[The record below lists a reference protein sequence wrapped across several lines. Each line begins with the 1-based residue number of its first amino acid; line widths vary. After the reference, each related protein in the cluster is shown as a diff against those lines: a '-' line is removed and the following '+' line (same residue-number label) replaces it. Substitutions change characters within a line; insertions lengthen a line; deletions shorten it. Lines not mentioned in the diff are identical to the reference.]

1 MNEVKRKARRGGG
14 CVSRLIAL
22 VTATSMAFAGLGAG
36 VALAAEPGE
45 RGMVSDGGV
54 QERDL
59 NAGTVQGVSPR
70 GTTIDLFDYTAPDI
84 NNGHDLEFNEGKSPV
99 LWNSWTGN
107 SSNHG
112 DDNNWNYGYPRTGIV
127 ADTLGSDGYPTL
139 SGNTFSG
146 YVNNEQWESKY
157 NQTIDTKSLAYLFDD
172 TTQPGKKAYQDVSGL
187 LQVSEDGYYYYDSQ
201 KNFAHFDED
210 SNGFTLYGKPAV
222 TNGNIHGQFFPF
234 ADMNDVSESVEASAT
249 LNYHFGVAM
258 ETQFMQSD
266 GGRNNGKDVTY
277 EFSGDDDVWVFID
290 GVLVGDLGGIHDP
303 VSIKIDFSTGAI
315 EVNATGGEDP
325 TANVAT
331 RKTLLECFQKAGR
344 DDTTAWSGNTF
355 ADGTYHTLNF
365 FYMER
370 GQGASNMSL
379 KYNLV
384 MIPQSEIQKVDQDG
398 NPVPNAGFTLFVAD
412 RQYNYN
418 YNNPE
423 PICQGTTDRD
433 GSIILMDGQRHA
445 ITLDNIWNQYGGS
458 LGYNAGAGG
467 GNRLNLI
474 LKETFTPSG
483 YRSGAGEY
491 RMYLWHVP
499 KAVNGQESTL
509 LLSDNPWTTGAYAQ
523 SKVSVTAPN
532 TFTYTE
538 DGQAHTAT
546 TAEVLAPGKGTLF
559 AVVEKRSDSTSDDWK
574 IVSGDALNG
583 WKVRDDNDVATAV
596 EVYKSIANT
605 EATTQFELGRSGAY
619 QSVVGNLP
627 GRIQNYTYFA
637 GDGGLYRGAYYYSTD
652 ASNVTADTTY
662 RVTDE
667 STKKFGREFSALLYV
682 PNILNRFVVQKV
694 DADGNAIEE
703 NVEATFAL
711 YNFDNVTCTA
721 DGECAPNA
729 GAEPVKT
736 ATTRELK
743 MDNDHIDAHNAAVF
757 TDLEPTGEDKPYYLF
772 ETGAPAGYDKNT
784 HPVKVYVLDSGVYAD
799 AGDKDDGITVQRGVG
814 RIVRSMVQFATDDV
828 DTTLHGIVATPQLWS
843 TTEGKWKDDPKS
855 SKLQLQYAD
864 DSINSN
870 TVLDYQ
876 PIGGGSR
883 LFSTDTGIPRLM
895 IQQLN
900 STTVPGTSQDLT
912 NTDIT
917 GLFTGTTIV
926 QVSDKTIGS
935 LKISK
940 TVTGANAPQGQTFTF
955 NIELRDSDNAAVSG
969 TFTYGVYTADDNQ
982 PVGGSKSDITF
993 TNGQAPIT
1001 LQDGQYAVIENLP
1014 QGTDYT
1020 VTEEKA
1026 AGYIPHNTVNRIESS
1041 DGSIAAGSMDGHDT
1055 NPTRQVGSDG
1065 WEPNQTVAFTN
1076 KYAPSVTASFTIAK
1090 QIEGRDWLPDDT
1102 FSFLVGMSED
1112 YGDAVTMPTDDN
1124 GTMLGTE
1131 TNPVVIDTDTDGHKA
1146 VYGDITFT
1154 RTGTYR
1160 FTVTEVPGKAEGMT
1174 YSDAKF
1180 TVTVGVGDLADEP
1193 TVTIDRTAGSDT
1205 DGGVDGATMTFI
1217 NTTASDPDGGDPS
1230 DPDGQEPAVTPLS
1243 FTKVGEGNAPLKDV
1257 RFTIMVA
1264 EGHEGDT
1271 PAIPADYVT
1280 TVKSDGNGVV
1290 SFAGLADGHYTI
1302 AETENPNEGYLDTGL
1317 SFTVRI
1323 KTTRNPDGTAIRSVT
1338 VVDESE
1344 SKLPLGVGYG
1354 LVTTDDRGNITVRNI
1369 RGITQ
1374 LPATGTAGTMLFAA
1388 LGLLGAG
1395 MLAYTASR
1403 TVGRSR
1409 HGRHGRPIR

>member
-1 MNEVKRKARRGGG
+1 MNGHSKTPWGGG
-14 CVSRLIAL
+14 LRYKLIAL
-22 VTATSMAFAGLGAG
+22 ISAVAMLVAGLGAG
-36 VALAAEPGE
+36 VAYAVESGDSTADATEQTQVASGQETSESQDTSEDSVAEGAEDEADGTADTADAQNAGQDDAIGDDAKTDDGSTDKVDTGVKAKSADADANNVDAIDASDAGVSTLAL
-45 RGMVSDGGV
+45 D
-54 QERDL
+54 
-59 NAGTVQGVSPR
+59 AGTVQGVSPR

-84 NNGHDLEFNEGKSPV
+84 NNDHEFQFNDGKSEK

-107 SSNHG
+107 SGNHG
-112 DDNNWNYGYPRTGIV
+112 SNSDWNYGYPRTRIV
-127 ADTLGSDGYPTL
+127 ANTLDDDGYPKL
-139 SGNTFSG
+139 SGETFSG
-146 YVNNEQWESKY
+146 YGLDTKGQWSWKS
-157 NQTIDTKSLAYLFDD
+157 NQTIGTESLGYLFDD
-172 TTQPGKKAYQDVSGL
+172 TTQPGKKTYRDVSGL
-187 LQVSEDGYYYYDSQ
+187 LQVSDDGYYYYDSQ

-210 SNGFTLYGKPAV
+210 SNGFTLYDKPAV
-222 TNGNIHGQFFPF
+222 DYGSIHGQFFPF

-266 GGRNNGKDVTY
+266 GGQNNGKDVTY

-303 VSIKIDFSTGAI
+303 VSININFHTGDI
-315 EVNATGGEDP
+315 TVNATGSENP
-325 TANVAT
+325 NANVAIQW
-331 RKTLLECFQKAGR
+331 TLRACFQAAGKEN
-344 DDTTAWSGNTF
+344 TTAWNGNTF
-355 ADGTYHTLNF
+355 ANDTYHTLNF

-370 GQGASNMSL
+370 GQSASNMSL

-398 NPVPNAGFTLFVAD
+398 NPVPNAKFTLSVANS
-412 RQYNYN
+412 QYQ
-418 YNNPE
+418 NPQQVY
-423 PICQGTTDRD
+423 QGTTDRD

-445 ITLDNIWNQYGGS
+445 ITLDNIWNRYGGS

-499 KAVNGQESTL
+499 NMNSQESTL

-523 SKVSVTAPN
+523 SKVSVTAPK

-538 DGQAHTAT
+538 DGQAHIAT

-559 AVVEKRSDSTSDDWK
+559 AAVEKRSDSTSDDWK

-583 WKVRDDNDVATAV
+583 WKVQDDNDVATAV

-667 STKKFGREFSALLYV
+667 STKQFGREFSALLYV

-736 ATTRELK
+736 ATTHELT
-743 MDNDHIDAHNAAVF
+743 MDKDHIDAHNAAVF
-757 TDLEPTGEDKPYYLF
+757 TDLEPTGEDNKPYYYLF
-772 ETGAPAGYDKNT
+772 ETEAPAGYDKNT

-828 DTTLHGIVATPQLWS
+828 DTTLHEIVATPQLWS
-843 TTEGKWKDDPKS
+843 TTEGKWEDDPKS

-864 DSINSN
+864 DGINSN

-900 STTVPGTSQDLT
+900 STTVPGTTLAGTSQDLT
-912 NTDIT
+912 DTDIT

-982 PVGGSKSDITF
+982 LVGGSKSDITF
-993 TNGQAPIT
+993 TTNGQAPIT
-1001 LQDGQYAVIENLP
+1001 LRDGQYAVIENLP

-1026 AGYIPHNTVNRIESS
+1026 AGYIPHNTVNTIESS

-1055 NPTRQVGSDG
+1055 NPTQQVGSDG

-1090 QIEGRDWLPDDT
+1090 QIEGRGWLPDDT

-1112 YGDAVTMPTDDN
+1112 YGDAVKMPTDDN
-1124 GTMLGTE
+1124 GAVLGTE
-1131 TNPVVIDTDTDGHKA
+1131 ENPVVIKNSTPDHKTT
-1146 VYGDITFT
+1146 YGDITFT
-1154 RTGTYR
+1154 EPREYE
-1160 FTVTEVPGKAEGMT
+1160 FTVTEVHGNADGMT
-1174 YSDAKF
+1174 YSGAKF
-1180 TVTVGVGDLADEP
+1180 TVTVDVKNLTSDP
-1193 TVTIDRTAGSDT
+1193 TVTVARTNGT
-1205 DGGVDGATMTFI
+1205 DVDGKVNDGTDTVTFI
-1217 NTTASDPDGGDPS
+1217 NHFGRVSVIPLTGGDS
-1230 DPDGQEPAVTPLS
+1230 TARSLLLAGGGVL
-1243 FTKVGEGNAPLKDV
+1243 L
-1257 RFTIMVA
+1257 VA
-1264 EGHEGDT
+1264 G
-1271 PAIPADYVT
+1271 AAWL
-1280 TVKSDGNGVV
+1280 
-1290 SFAGLADGHYTI
+1290 LARRRR
-1302 AETENPNEGYLDTGL
+1302 
-1317 SFTVRI
+1317 V
-1323 KTTRNPDGTAIRSVT
+1323 
-1338 VVDESE
+1338 
-1344 SKLPLGVGYG
+1344 
-1354 LVTTDDRGNITVRNI
+1354 
-1369 RGITQ
+1369 
-1374 LPATGTAGTMLFAA
+1374 
-1388 LGLLGAG
+1388 
-1395 MLAYTASR
+1395 
-1403 TVGRSR
+1403 
-1409 HGRHGRPIR
+1409 

>member
-1 MNEVKRKARRGGG
+1 MGGG
-14 CVSRLIAL
+14 LRYKLIAL
-22 VTATSMAFAGLGAG
+22 ISAVAMLVAGLGAG
-36 VALAAEPGE
+36 VAYAVESGDSTADVTEQTQVASGQETSESQDASEDSVAEGAEDEADGTADTADAQNAGQDDAIGDDAKTDDGSTDKADAGSKAKSADADANNVDAIDASDAGVSTLAL
-45 RGMVSDGGV
+45 D
-54 QERDL
+54 
-59 NAGTVQGVSPR
+59 AGTVQGVSPR

-84 NNGHDLEFNEGKSPV
+84 NNDHEFQFNDGKSEK

-107 SSNHG
+107 SGNHG
-112 DDNNWNYGYPRTGIV
+112 SNSNKYYGYPRTRIV
-127 ADTLGSDGYPTL
+127 ANTLDDDGYPKL
-139 SGNTFSG
+139 SGETFSG
-146 YVNNEQWESKY
+146 YGLDTKGQWSSKS
-157 NQTIDTKSLAYLFDD
+157 NQTIGTESLGYLFDD
-172 TTQPGKKAYQDVSGL
+172 TTQPGKKPYRDVSGL
-187 LQVSEDGYYYYDSQ
+187 LQVSDDGYYYYDSQ

-210 SNGFTLYGKPAV
+210 SNGFTLYDKPAV
-222 TNGNIHGQFFPF
+222 DYGSIHGQFFPF

-266 GGRNNGKDVTY
+266 GGQNNGKDVTY

-303 VSIKIDFSTGAI
+303 VSININFHTGDI
-315 EVNATGGEDP
+315 TVNATGSEHP
-325 TANVAT
+325 NANVAIP
-331 RKTLLECFQKAGR
+331 RTLRACFDAAGKEN
-344 DDTTAWSGNTF
+344 TTAWDGNTF
-355 ADGTYHTLNF
+355 ANDTYHTLNF

-370 GQGASNMSL
+370 GQSASNMSL

-398 NPVPNAGFTLFVAD
+398 NPVPNAEFTLSVAD
-412 RQYNYN
+412 SQYQ
-418 YNNPE
+418 NPQQVY
-423 PICQGTTDRD
+423 QGTTDRD
-433 GSIILMDGQRHA
+433 GSIILMDSQRHA
-445 ITLDNIWNQYGGS
+445 ITLDNIWIQYGGS
-458 LGYNAGAGG
+458 LGYDAGAGG
-467 GNRLNLI
+467 GKRLNLI

-491 RMYLWHVP
+491 RMYLWHVLNE
-499 KAVNGQESTL
+499 VNSQESTL

-523 SKVSVTAPN
+523 SKVSVTAPK

-538 DGQAHTAT
+538 DGQARTAT

-583 WKVRDDNDVATAV
+583 WKVQDDNDVATAV

-662 RVTDE
+662 RVIDE

-682 PNILNRFVVQKV
+682 PNIRNRFVVQKV

-711 YNFDNVTCTA
+711 YNFDKVACTA

-736 ATTRELK
+736 ATTRELT

-757 TDLEPTGEDKPYYLF
+757 TDLELTGEYKPYYLF
-772 ETGAPAGYDKNT
+772 ETEAPAGYDKNT

-828 DTTLHGIVATPQLWS
+828 DTTLHEIVATPQLWS
-843 TTEGKWKDDPKS
+843 TTEGKWEDDPKS

-864 DSINSN
+864 DGINSN

-876 PIGGGSR
+876 PIGDGSR

-900 STTVPGTSQDLT
+900 STTVPETTLAGTSQDLRD
-912 NTDIT
+912 TDIT

-940 TVTGANAPQGQTFTF
+940 TVTGANAPRGQTFTF

-969 TFTYGVYTADDNQ
+969 TFTYGVYMADDNQ
-982 PVGGSKSDITF
+982 LVDGSKSDITF
-993 TNGQAPIT
+993 TNGKAHIT

-1026 AGYIPHNTVNRIESS
+1026 AGYIPHNTVNTTESS
-1041 DGSIAAGSMDGHDT
+1041 DGSIAVGSMDGHDT
-1055 NPTRQVGSDG
+1055 NPTQQVGSDG

-1090 QIEGRDWLPDDT
+1090 QIKGRGWLPDDT
-1102 FSFLVGMSED
+1102 FSFLVGMSEKYD
-1112 YGDAVTMPTDDN
+1112 DAVKMPTDDN
-1124 GTMLGTE
+1124 GAVLGTDK
-1131 TNPVVIDTDTDGHKA
+1131 NPIVIKNGTPDQKTT
-1146 VYGDITFT
+1146 YGDITFT
-1154 RTGTYR
+1154 KTGTYR
-1160 FTVTEVPGKAEGMT
+1160 FTVTEVHGNADGMT
-1174 YSDAKF
+1174 YSGAEF
-1180 TVTVGVGDLADEP
+1180 TVTVDVKDLTSDP
-1193 TVTIDRTAGSDT
+1193 TVTVARTNGTDVDGNVNDDT
-1205 DGGVDGATMTFI
+1205 DTVTFI
-1217 NTTASDPDGGDPS
+1217 NHFG
-1230 DPDGQEPAVTPLS
+1230 
-1243 FTKVGEGNAPLKDV
+1243 
-1257 RFTIMVA
+1257 R
-1264 EGHEGDT
+1264 
-1271 PAIPADYVT
+1271 
-1280 TVKSDGNGVV
+1280 V
-1290 SFAGLADGHYTI
+1290 SA
-1302 AETENPNEGYLDTGL
+1302 
-1317 SFTVRI
+1317 
-1323 KTTRNPDGTAIRSVT
+1323 
-1338 VVDESE
+1338 
-1344 SKLPLGVGYG
+1344 LPLTGSDSTARSLLIAGGGVL
-1354 LVTTDDRGNITVRNI
+1354 LV
-1369 RGITQ
+1369 
-1374 LPATGTAGTMLFAA
+1374 AGAA
-1388 LGLLGAG
+1388 WLL
-1395 MLAYTASR
+1395 SR
-1403 TVGRSR
+1403 RRRV
-1409 HGRHGRPIR
+1409 

>member
-1 MNEVKRKARRGGG
+1 M
-14 CVSRLIAL
+14 L
-22 VTATSMAFAGLGAG
+22 VAGLGAG
-36 VALAAEPGE
+36 VAYAVESGDSTADATEQTQVASGQETSESQDASEDSVAEDAEDGENETADAQNVGQDGVTGGSVKNDDGSTDKADTGSETKVADTDANNADADNAGISTLA
-45 RGMVSDGGV
+45 
-54 QERDL
+54 L

-70 GTTIDLFDYTAPDI
+70 GTTIDLFDYTAPAI
-84 NNGHDLEFNEGKSPV
+84 NNGHVLQFGNGTSSE
-99 LWNSWTGN
+99 LWNAWTGN
-107 SSNHG
+107 GGNHG
-112 DDNNWNYGYPRTGIV
+112 RDSNWNYGYPRTEIV
-127 ADTLGSDGYPTL
+127 ANTLGDDGYPQLSGKTL
-139 SGNTFSG
+139 SGRGNDGGSWQPRTQSIG
-146 YVNNEQWESKY
+146 TESL
-157 NQTIDTKSLAYLFDD
+157 SYLFDD

-210 SNGFTLYGKPAV
+210 SNGFTLYDKPAV

-234 ADMNDVSESVEASAT
+234 ADMNDVSESVEASAM

-303 VSIKIDFSTGAI
+303 VSININFQTGDI
-315 EVNATGGEDP
+315 TVNATGSKNP
-325 TANVAT
+325 NANVAIK
-331 RKTLLECFQKAGR
+331 RTLRDCFQKAGKEG
-344 DDTTAWSGNTF
+344 TTAWNGNTF
-355 ADGTYHTLNF
+355 ADDTYHTLNF

-398 NPVPNAGFTLFVAD
+398 NPVPNAEFTLSVAD
-412 RQYNYN
+412 SQYQKPQQVY
-418 YNNPE
+418 
-423 PICQGTTDRD
+423 QGTTDRD
-433 GSIILMDGQRHA
+433 GSIILMDSQRHA
-445 ITLDNIWNQYGGS
+445 ITLDNIWQYGGN
-458 LGYNAGAGG
+458 LGYVAGE
-467 GNRLNLI
+467 RLNLI

-499 KAVNGQESTL
+499 NAVNRQESTL

-523 SKVSVTAPN
+523 GKVSVTAPK
-532 TFTYTE
+532 TFRYTE
-538 DGQAHTAT
+538 DGQAHIAT

-559 AVVEKRSDSTSDDWK
+559 AVVEKRSDSTSDGWK

-583 WKVRDDNDVATAV
+583 WKVQDDNDVATAV

-667 STKKFGREFSALLYV
+667 STKQFGREFSALLYV

-721 DGECAPNA
+721 DGECAPKA
-729 GAEPVKT
+729 DADPVKT
-736 ATTRELK
+736 ATTRELT

-757 TDLEPTGEDKPYYLF
+757 TDLEPTGEKKPYYLF
-772 ETGAPAGYDKNT
+772 ETEAPAGYDKNT

-799 AGDKDDGITVQRGVG
+799 AGDTDDGITVQRGVG

-828 DTTLHGIVATPQLWS
+828 DTTLHEIVATPQLWS
-843 TTEGKWKDDPKS
+843 TTEGKWEGDSKS

-864 DSINSN
+864 DGINNN
-870 TVLDYQ
+870 TVLDYK
-876 PIGGGSR
+876 PIGGSSR

-900 STTVPGTSQDLT
+900 SKTVPGTTLAGTSQDLT
-912 NTDIT
+912 DTDIT

-982 PVGGSKSDITF
+982 LVGGSKSDITF
-993 TNGQAPIT
+993 TNGPAPIT

-1020 VTEEKA
+1020 VTEEKV
-1026 AGYIPHNTVNRIESS
+1026 AGYIPHNTVNTRESS
-1041 DGSIAAGSMDGHDT
+1041 DGSIAVGSMDGHDT
-1055 NPTRQVGSDG
+1055 NPTQQVGSDG
-1065 WEPNQTVAFTN
+1065 WKPNQTVAFTN

-1090 QIEGRDWLPDDT
+1090 QIKGRGWLPDDT
-1102 FSFLVGMSED
+1102 FSFLVSED
-1112 YGDAVTMPTDDN
+1112 YGDAVKMPTDNN
-1124 GTMLGTE
+1124 GAVLGTRE
-1131 TNPVVIDTDTDGHKA
+1131 HPVVINAETSDHKTT
-1146 VYGDITFT
+1146 YGDITFIEE
-1154 RTGTYR
+1154 GTYR
-1160 FTVTEVPGKAEGMT
+1160 FTVTEVHGDAEGMT
-1174 YSDAKF
+1174 YSGAEF
-1180 TVTVGVGDLADEP
+1180 TVTVDVEDLTSDP
-1193 TVTIDRTAGSDT
+1193 TVTVARTNGTT
-1205 DGGVDGATMTFI
+1205 DVDGKVNDGTDTVTFI
-1217 NTTASDPDGGDPS
+1217 NHFGRVSSIPLTGGDS
-1230 DPDGQEPAVTPLS
+1230 TARSLLLAGGGVLLVAGAAWLLS
-1243 FTKVGEGNAPLKDV
+1243 RRRRV
-1257 RFTIMVA
+1257 
-1264 EGHEGDT
+1264 
-1271 PAIPADYVT
+1271 
-1280 TVKSDGNGVV
+1280 
-1290 SFAGLADGHYTI
+1290 
-1302 AETENPNEGYLDTGL
+1302 
-1317 SFTVRI
+1317 
-1323 KTTRNPDGTAIRSVT
+1323 
-1338 VVDESE
+1338 
-1344 SKLPLGVGYG
+1344 
-1354 LVTTDDRGNITVRNI
+1354 
-1369 RGITQ
+1369 
-1374 LPATGTAGTMLFAA
+1374 
-1388 LGLLGAG
+1388 
-1395 MLAYTASR
+1395 
-1403 TVGRSR
+1403 
-1409 HGRHGRPIR
+1409 

>member
-1 MNEVKRKARRGGG
+1 M
-14 CVSRLIAL
+14 L
-22 VTATSMAFAGLGAG
+22 VAGLGAG
-36 VALAAEPGE
+36 VAYAVESGDSTADATEQTQVASGQETSESQDTSEDSVAEGAEDGENETADAQNVGQDGVTGGSVKNDDGSTDKADTGSETKVADTDANNADADNAGISTLA
-45 RGMVSDGGV
+45 
-54 QERDL
+54 L

-70 GTTIDLFDYTAPDI
+70 GTTIDLFDYTAPAI
-84 NNGHDLEFNEGKSPV
+84 NNGHELQFSNGKSEQ
-99 LWNSWTGN
+99 LLNSWTGN
-107 SSNHG
+107 GGNHYKKTNQWG
-112 DDNNWNYGYPRTGIV
+112 QIVEEDHDYGTPRTGIV
-127 ADTLGSDGYPTL
+127 ADTLGDDGYPHL
-139 SGNTFSG
+139 SGGMLSG
-146 YVNNEQWESKY
+146 RGNDGEWSYADQQIGTESL
-157 NQTIDTKSLAYLFDD
+157 NYLFDD
-172 TTQPGKKAYQDVSGL
+172 TTPSGKKAYQDVSGL

-210 SNGFTLYGKPAV
+210 SNGFTLYDKPAV

-234 ADMNDVSESVEASAT
+234 ANMNDVSENVEASAT

-303 VSIKIDFSTGAI
+303 VSIDINFRTGEI
-315 EVNATGGEDP
+315 TVKATGSADP
-325 TANVAT
+325 QANVAIH
-331 RKTLLECFQKAGR
+331 KTLRECFQAAGK
-344 DDTTAWSGNTF
+344 DGTTAWNDSTF
-355 ADGTYHTLNF
+355 ADDTYHTLNF

-398 NPVPNAGFTLFVAD
+398 KPVPNAEFTLSVANS
-412 RQYNYN
+412 QYQ
-418 YNNPE
+418 NPQQVY
-423 PICQGTTDRD
+423 QGTTDRD
-433 GSIILMDGQRHA
+433 GSIILMDSQRHA
-445 ITLDNIWNQYGGS
+445 ITLDNIWQYGGN
-458 LGYNAGAGG
+458 LGYVAGE
-467 GNRLNLI
+467 RLNLI

-499 KAVNGQESTL
+499 KAVNRQESTL

-523 SKVSVTAPN
+523 GKVSVTAPK

-538 DGQAHTAT
+538 DGQAHIAT

-559 AVVEKRSDSTSDDWK
+559 AVVEKRSDSTSNDWK

-583 WKVRDDNDVATAV
+583 WKVQDDNDVATAV

-627 GRIQNYTYFA
+627 GRIQKYTYFA

-667 STKKFGREFSALLYV
+667 STKQFGREFSALLYV

-736 ATTRELK
+736 ERTRELK
-743 MDNDHIDAHNAAVF
+743 MGNDHIDAHNAAVF
-757 TDLEPTGEDKPYYLF
+757 TDLEPTGEGTPYYLF
-772 ETGAPAGYDKNT
+772 ETEAPAGYDKNT

-799 AGDKDDGITVQRGVG
+799 AGDKGDGITVQRGVG

-828 DTTLHGIVATPQLWS
+828 DTTLHEIVATPQLWS
-843 TTEGKWKDDPKS
+843 TAEGKWEYDSKS
-855 SKLQLQYAD
+855 SKLQLRYAD
-864 DSINSN
+864 DGINSN
-870 TVLDYQ
+870 TVLDYK
-876 PIGGGSR
+876 PIGDSSR

-900 STTVPGTSQDLT
+900 SKTVPGTTLAGTSQDLT
-912 NTDIT
+912 DTDIT

-940 TVTGANAPQGQTFTF
+940 TVNGANAPQDQTFTF

-982 PVGGSKSDITF
+982 LVDGSKSHITF
-993 TNGQAPIT
+993 TNGPAPIT

-1014 QGTDYT
+1014 QGTKYT
-1020 VTEEKA
+1020 VTEEKV
-1026 AGYIPHNTVNRIESS
+1026 AGYIPHNTVNTTESS
-1041 DGSIAAGSMDGHDT
+1041 DGSIAVGSMDGHDT
-1055 NPTRQVGSDG
+1055 NPMQQVGSDG
-1065 WEPNQTVAFTN
+1065 WKPNQTVAFTN
-1076 KYAPSVTASFTIAK
+1076 KYTPSVTASFTIAK
-1090 QIEGRDWLPDDT
+1090 QIKGRGWLPDDT
-1102 FSFLVGMSED
+1102 FSFLVGMSGKYD
-1112 YGDAVTMPTDDN
+1112 DAVKMPTDS
-1124 GTMLGTE
+1124 GAMLGTKE
-1131 TNPVVIDTDTDGHKA
+1131 HPVVINAETPDHETA
-1146 VYGDITFT
+1146 YGDITFT
-1154 RTGTYR
+1154 KTGTYQ
-1160 FTVTEVPGKAEGMT
+1160 FTVTEVHDNADGMT
-1174 YSDAKF
+1174 YSGAEF
-1180 TVTVGVGDLADEP
+1180 TVTVDVKDLTSDP
-1193 TVTIDRTAGSDT
+1193 TVTVARTNGTDVDGNVHDDT
-1205 DGGVDGATMTFI
+1205 DTVTFI
-1217 NTTASDPDGGDPS
+1217 NHFG
-1230 DPDGQEPAVTPLS
+1230 
-1243 FTKVGEGNAPLKDV
+1243 
-1257 RFTIMVA
+1257 R
-1264 EGHEGDT
+1264 
-1271 PAIPADYVT
+1271 
-1280 TVKSDGNGVV
+1280 V
-1290 SFAGLADGHYTI
+1290 SA
-1302 AETENPNEGYLDTGL
+1302 
-1317 SFTVRI
+1317 
-1323 KTTRNPDGTAIRSVT
+1323 
-1338 VVDESE
+1338 
-1344 SKLPLGVGYG
+1344 LPLTGSDSTARSLLIAGGGVL
-1354 LVTTDDRGNITVRNI
+1354 LV
-1369 RGITQ
+1369 
-1374 LPATGTAGTMLFAA
+1374 AGAVW
-1388 LGLLGAG
+1388 LL
-1395 MLAYTASR
+1395 SR
-1403 TVGRSR
+1403 RRRV
-1409 HGRHGRPIR
+1409 

>member
-1 MNEVKRKARRGGG
+1 M
-14 CVSRLIAL
+14 L
-22 VTATSMAFAGLGAG
+22 VAGLGAG
-36 VALAAEPGE
+36 VAYAVESGDSTADATEQTQVASGQETSESQDASEDSVAEGAEGGESETADAQNAGQDGVTGGSVKNDDGSTDKADTGSETKVADTDANNADTDNAGISTLA
-45 RGMVSDGGV
+45 
-54 QERDL
+54 L
-59 NAGTVQGVSPR
+59 NTGTVQGVSPR
-70 GTTIDLFDYTAPDI
+70 GTTIDLFDYTAPAI
-84 NNGHDLEFNEGKSPV
+84 NNGHELQFSNGKSEQ
-99 LWNSWTGN
+99 LLNSWTGN
-107 SSNHG
+107 GGNHYKKTNQWG
-112 DDNNWNYGYPRTGIV
+112 QIVEEDHDYGTPRTGIV
-127 ADTLGSDGYPTL
+127 ADTLGDDGYPHL
-139 SGNTFSG
+139 SGGMLSG
-146 YVNNEQWESKY
+146 RGNDGEWSYADQQIGTESL
-157 NQTIDTKSLAYLFDD
+157 NYLFDD
-172 TTQPGKKAYQDVSGL
+172 TTPSGKKAYQDVSGL
-187 LQVSEDGYYYYDSQ
+187 LQVSDDGYYYYDSR

-210 SNGFTLYGKPAV
+210 SNGFTLYDKPAV

-234 ADMNDVSESVEASAT
+234 ANMNDVSENVEASAT

-303 VSIKIDFSTGAI
+303 VSIDINFRTGEI
-315 EVNATGGEDP
+315 TVKATGSADP
-325 TANVAT
+325 QANVAIH
-331 RKTLLECFQKAGR
+331 KTLRECFQAAGK
-344 DDTTAWSGNTF
+344 DGTTAWNGSTF
-355 ADGTYHTLNF
+355 ADDTYHTLNF

-398 NPVPNAGFTLFVAD
+398 NPVPNAEFTLSVAD
-412 RQYNYN
+412 SQYQ
-418 YNNPE
+418 NPQQVY
-423 PICQGTTDRD
+423 QGTTDRD
-433 GSIILMDGQRHA
+433 GSIILMDSQRHA

-458 LGYNAGAGG
+458 LGLGYDAGG
-467 GNRLNLI
+467 GRRLNLI
-474 LKETFTPSG
+474 LKETFTPRG
-483 YRSGAGEY
+483 YRNGSGEY
-491 RMYLWHVP
+491 RMYLWHVLN
-499 KAVNGQESTL
+499 AVNKESTL
-509 LLSDNPWTTGAYAQ
+509 LLSDDPWTTGAYAQ

-605 EATTQFELGRSGAY
+605 EATTSFELGRSGGY
-619 QSVVGNLP
+619 ESVVANLP

-667 STKKFGREFSALLYV
+667 STKLFGREFSALLYV

-729 GAEPVKT
+729 GAAPVKT
-736 ATTRELK
+736 ATTHELT

-772 ETGAPAGYDKNT
+772 ETEAPAGYDKNT

-828 DTTLHGIVATPQLWS
+828 DTTLHEIVATPQLWS
-843 TTEGKWKDDPKS
+843 TTEGKWKDDHKS
-855 SKLQLQYAD
+855 SKLKLQYAD
-864 DSINSN
+864 DGINSN

-900 STTVPGTSQDLT
+900 STTVSGATLAGTSQDLMD
-912 NTDIT
+912 TDIT

-982 PVGGSKSDITF
+982 LVGGSKSDITF

-1026 AGYIPHNTVNRIESS
+1026 AGYIPHNTVNTTESS

-1055 NPTRQVGSDG
+1055 NPTQQVGSDG
-1065 WEPNQTVAFTN
+1065 WAPNQTVAFTN
-1076 KYAPSVTASFTIAK
+1076 KYTPSVTASFTIAK
-1090 QIEGRDWLPDDT
+1090 QIEGRGWLPDDT
-1102 FSFLVGMSED
+1102 FSFLVGMSK
-1112 YGDAVTMPTDDN
+1112 GNVDAVTMPTDDN
-1124 GTMLGTE
+1124 GAVLGTE
-1131 TNPVVIDTDTDGHKA
+1131 KNPVVIKNGTSGHKTA
-1146 VYGDITFT
+1146 YGDITFT
-1154 RTGTYR
+1154 EPGEYE
-1160 FTVTEVPGKAEGMT
+1160 FTVTEVHGNADGMT
-1174 YSDAKF
+1174 YSGAKF
-1180 TVTVGVGDLADEP
+1180 TVTVDMKNLTSDP
-1193 TVTIDRTAGSDT
+1193 TVTVARTNGT
-1205 DGGVDGATMTFI
+1205 DVDGKVNDGTDTVTFI
-1217 NTTASDPDGGDPS
+1217 NHFGRVSSIPLTGGDS
-1230 DPDGQEPAVTPLS
+1230 TARSLLLAGGGVLLVAGAAWLLS
-1243 FTKVGEGNAPLKDV
+1243 RRRRV
-1257 RFTIMVA
+1257 
-1264 EGHEGDT
+1264 
-1271 PAIPADYVT
+1271 
-1280 TVKSDGNGVV
+1280 
-1290 SFAGLADGHYTI
+1290 
-1302 AETENPNEGYLDTGL
+1302 
-1317 SFTVRI
+1317 
-1323 KTTRNPDGTAIRSVT
+1323 
-1338 VVDESE
+1338 
-1344 SKLPLGVGYG
+1344 
-1354 LVTTDDRGNITVRNI
+1354 
-1369 RGITQ
+1369 
-1374 LPATGTAGTMLFAA
+1374 
-1388 LGLLGAG
+1388 
-1395 MLAYTASR
+1395 
-1403 TVGRSR
+1403 
-1409 HGRHGRPIR
+1409 